1 MYRITQNL
9 FEDIQKVTSGVSAQ
23 EQQTPVEESQVDKAH
38 FCATH
43 VEHAL
48 LGYGECI
55 SEDHAKPDEDG
66 NIAWYNVKF
75 PVGIH
80 KVESNQLRVVEGK
93 SHTHS
98 KKMAEESEEIE
109 EAKEKKPEYDKD
121 KVVNA
126 VQAAMLKSRGNVI
139 AGRAERAA
147 ARMNAKIK
155 HGMKEE
161 IEEAKK
167 PNDGNLANNYPPYD
181 KVTRGDVIAGRLGKD
196 EMGGKKKV
204 KEDVEE
210 LDEKAGYS
218 AKSARAGKDIG
229 KKGKT
234 FSKIAASASKRY
246 GSKAAGERVAGAVL
260 AKLRKEDVDQMDEA
274 KDMSAFDWKSKV
286 KAPQSNFASKKIS
299 TGTVYTKKYKAE
311 PDDADDMKK
320 NKKSKGMDEGVTQ
333 TIINHN
339 DFVLEVTDNPTFK
352 DYFNAIQAIVPSS
365 NEEIQ
370 KELVTIATEAYN
382 EGYDDIILESMIRVG
397 FEDRINNYRKQGY
410 SVIAENYVPDADE
423 PYVEYTLEKDGD
435 TIQYVHTGKVFL
447 SNDE

>member
-9 FEDIQKVTSGVSAQ
+9 FEDIQKVTTGVSAQ

-93 SHTHS
+93 SHTHG
-98 KKMAEESEEIE
+98 KKMAEES
-109 EAKEKKPEYDKD
+109 
-121 KVVNA
+121 
-126 VQAAMLKSRGNVI
+126 
-139 AGRAERAA
+139 
-147 ARMNAKIK
+147 
-155 HGMKEE
+155 EE

-196 EMGGKKKV
+196 HMGGKKKV
-204 KEDVEE
+204 KEAVEKTMSRAAKGYE
-210 LDEKAGYS
+210 KYGKEGMQALSKAG
-218 AKSARAGKDIG
+218 KEGKNLD
-229 KKGKT
+229 KVRDKYNK
-234 FSKIAASASKRY
+234 Y
-246 GSKAAGERVAGAVL
+246 DD
-260 AKLRKEDVDQMDEA
+260 KLTKEDVAEA
-274 KDMSAFDWKSKV
+274 KDVSAFDWKSKV

-370 KELVTIATEAYN
+370 KELVTIATEAFN
-382 EGYDDIILESMIRVG
+382 EGYDDIILESMIRAG
-397 FEDRINNYRKQGY
+397 FEDRLNSYRKQGY

>member
-9 FEDIQKVTSGVSAQ
+9 FEDIQKVTTGVSAE
-23 EQQTPVEESQVDKAH
+23 EQSTPVEESQVDKAH

-80 KVESNQLRVVEGK
+80 KVESNQLRIVEGK
-93 SHTHS
+93 SHTHG
-98 KKMAEESEEIE
+98 KKMAEES
-109 EAKEKKPEYDKD
+109 
-121 KVVNA
+121 
-126 VQAAMLKSRGNVI
+126 
-139 AGRAERAA
+139 
-147 ARMNAKIK
+147 
-155 HGMKEE
+155 EE

-181 KVTRGDVIAGRLGKD
+181 KVTRGDVITGRLGKD
-196 EMGGKKKV
+196 HMGGKKKAV
-204 KEDVEE
+204 KEAVKQTMSRAAKGHEKYGKEGMQALAKAGKEGKDLDKVRAKYNKYDDKLTKEDV
-210 LDEKAGYS
+210 A
-218 AKSARAGKDIG
+218 
-229 KKGKT
+229 
-234 FSKIAASASKRY
+234 
-246 GSKAAGERVAGAVL
+246 
-260 AKLRKEDVDQMDEA
+260 EA

-286 KAPQSNFASKKIS
+286 KAPQSSFASKKIS
-299 TGTVYTKKYKAE
+299 TGTVYTKKYKTE

-320 NKKSKGMDEGVTQ
+320 DKKSKAMGEGVTQ

-352 DYFNAIQAIVPSS
+352 DYFNAIQSIVPSS

-397 FEDRINNYRKQGY
+397 FEDRLNSYRTRGY

>member
-9 FEDIQKVTSGVSAQ
+9 FEDIQKVTTGVSAQ

-93 SHTHS
+93 SHTHG
-98 KKMAEESEEIE
+98 KKMAEES
-109 EAKEKKPEYDKD
+109 
-121 KVVNA
+121 
-126 VQAAMLKSRGNVI
+126 
-139 AGRAERAA
+139 
-147 ARMNAKIK
+147 
-155 HGMKEE
+155 EE

-196 EMGGKKKV
+196 HMGGKKKV
-204 KEDVEE
+204 KEAVEKTMSRAAKGYE
-210 LDEKAGYS
+210 KYGKEGMQALSKAG
-218 AKSARAGKDIG
+218 KEGKNLD
-229 KKGKT
+229 KVRDKYNK
-234 FSKIAASASKRY
+234 Y
-246 GSKAAGERVAGAVL
+246 DD
-260 AKLRKEDVDQMDEA
+260 KLTKEDVAEA
-274 KDMSAFDWKSKV
+274 KDVSAFDWKSKV
-286 KAPQSNFASKKIS
+286 KAPQSNFTSKKIS

-320 NKKSKGMDEGVTQ
+320 NKKSKGMDEGVAQ

-370 KELVTIATEAYN
+370 KELVTIATEAFN
-382 EGYDDIILESMIRVG
+382 EGYDDIILESMIRAG
-397 FEDRINNYRKQGY
+397 FEDRLNSYRKQGY
-410 SVIAENYVPDADE
+410 NVIAENYVPDADE

>member
-93 SHTHS
+93 SHTHG
-98 KKMAEESEEIE
+98 KKMAEES
-109 EAKEKKPEYDKD
+109 
-121 KVVNA
+121 
-126 VQAAMLKSRGNVI
+126 
-139 AGRAERAA
+139 
-147 ARMNAKIK
+147 
-155 HGMKEE
+155 EE

-196 EMGGKKKV
+196 HMGGKKKV
-204 KEDVEE
+204 KEAVEKTMSRAAKGYE
-210 LDEKAGYS
+210 KYGKEGMQALSKAG
-218 AKSARAGKDIG
+218 KEGKNLD
-229 KKGKT
+229 KVRDKYNK
-234 FSKIAASASKRY
+234 Y
-246 GSKAAGERVAGAVL
+246 DD
-260 AKLRKEDVDQMDEA
+260 KLTKEDVAEA
-274 KDMSAFDWKSKV
+274 KDVSAFDWKSKV

-370 KELVTIATEAYN
+370 KELVTIATEAFN
-382 EGYDDIILESMIRVG
+382 EGYDDIILESMIRAG
-397 FEDRINNYRKQGY
+397 FEDRLNSYRKQGY

>member
-9 FEDIQKVTSGVSAQ
+9 FEDIQKVTTGVSAQ

-80 KVESNQLRVVEGK
+80 KVETNQLRVVEGK

-98 KKMAEESEEIE
+98 KKMAEES
-109 EAKEKKPEYDKD
+109 
-121 KVVNA
+121 
-126 VQAAMLKSRGNVI
+126 
-139 AGRAERAA
+139 
-147 ARMNAKIK
+147 
-155 HGMKEE
+155 EE

-196 EMGGKKKV
+196 QMGGKKKV

-234 FSKIAASASKRY
+234 FSKIAASAGKKY

-274 KDMSAFDWKSKV
+274 KDTSAFDWKSKV
-286 KAPQSNFASKKIS
+286 KAPQSNFTSKKIS

-320 NKKSKGMDEGVTQ
+320 NKKSKGMDEGVAQ

-370 KELVTIATEAYN
+370 KELVTIATEAFN

-397 FEDRINNYRKQGY
+397 FEDRLNSYRKQGY
-410 SVIAENYVPDADE
+410 SVVAENYVPDADE

>member
-9 FEDIQKVTSGVSAQ
+9 FEDIQKVTTGVSAE
-23 EQQTPVEESQVDKAH
+23 EQSTPVEESQVDKAH

-80 KVESNQLRVVEGK
+80 KVESNQLRIVEGK
-93 SHTHS
+93 SHTHG
-98 KKMAEESEEIE
+98 KKMAEES
-109 EAKEKKPEYDKD
+109 
-121 KVVNA
+121 
-126 VQAAMLKSRGNVI
+126 
-139 AGRAERAA
+139 
-147 ARMNAKIK
+147 
-155 HGMKEE
+155 EE

-181 KVTRGDVIAGRLGKD
+181 KVTRGDVITGRLGKD
-196 EMGGKKKV
+196 HMGGKKKAV
-204 KEDVEE
+204 KEAVKQTMSRAAKGYEKYGKEGMQALAKAGKEGKDLDKVRDKYNKYDDKLTKEDV
-210 LDEKAGYS
+210 A
-218 AKSARAGKDIG
+218 
-229 KKGKT
+229 
-234 FSKIAASASKRY
+234 
-246 GSKAAGERVAGAVL
+246 
-260 AKLRKEDVDQMDEA
+260 EA

-286 KAPQSNFASKKIS
+286 KAPQSSFTSKKIS
-299 TGTVYTKKYKAE
+299 TGTVYTKKYKTE

-320 NKKSKGMDEGVTQ
+320 DKKSKAMGEGVTQ

-352 DYFNAIQAIVPSS
+352 DYFNAIQSIVPSS

-397 FEDRINNYRKQGY
+397 FEDRLNSYRTRGY
-410 SVIAENYVPDADE
+410 TVIAENYIPDADE

>member
-9 FEDIQKVTSGVSAQ
+9 FEDIQKVTTGVSAE
-23 EQQTPVEESQVDKAH
+23 EQSSPVEESQVDKAH

-75 PVGIH
+75 PVGTH

-93 SHTHS
+93 SHTHG
-98 KKMAEESEEIE
+98 KKMAEES
-109 EAKEKKPEYDKD
+109 
-121 KVVNA
+121 
-126 VQAAMLKSRGNVI
+126 
-139 AGRAERAA
+139 
-147 ARMNAKIK
+147 
-155 HGMKEE
+155 EE

-181 KVTRGDVIAGRLGKD
+181 KVTRGDVITGRLGKD
-196 EMGGKKKV
+196 HMGGKKKV
-204 KEDVEE
+204 KEEAEPIDE
-210 LDEKAGYS
+210 LSKDTIHSYKKKAVKDPNMS
-218 AKSARAGKDIG
+218 ALRWNTLPPDSHKTQQRL
-229 KKGKT
+229 KGIRGANT
-234 FSKIAASASKRY
+234 RL
-246 GSKAAGERVAGAVL
+246 GSKESPHQSISSKNYL
-260 AKLRKEDVDQMDEA
+260 AKEDVAEA

-286 KAPQSNFASKKIS
+286 KAPQSSFAAKKIS
-299 TGTVYTKKYKAE
+299 TGTVYTKKYKEE
-311 PDDADDMKK
+311 PDDADDAKK
-320 NKKSKGMDEGVTQ
+320 NKKSKAMGEGITQ

-352 DYFNAIQAIVPSS
+352 DYFNAIQSIVPSS

-397 FEDRINNYRKQGY
+397 FEDRLNSYRTRGY
-410 SVIAENYVPDADE
+410 TVIAENYIPDADE

>member
-9 FEDIQKVTSGVSAQ
+9 FEDIQKVTTGVSAE
-23 EQQTPVEESQVDKAH
+23 EQSSPVEESQVDKAH

-75 PVGIH
+75 PVGTH

-93 SHTHS
+93 SHTHG
-98 KKMAEESEEIE
+98 KKMAEES
-109 EAKEKKPEYDKD
+109 
-121 KVVNA
+121 
-126 VQAAMLKSRGNVI
+126 
-139 AGRAERAA
+139 
-147 ARMNAKIK
+147 
-155 HGMKEE
+155 EE

-181 KVTRGDVIAGRLGKD
+181 KVTRGDVITGRLGKD
-196 EMGGKKKV
+196 HMGGKKKV
-204 KEDVEE
+204 KEEAE
-210 LDEKAGYS
+210 KTMSRAAKGHQKYGKEGMQALAKAG
-218 AKSARAGKDIG
+218 KEGKDLD
-229 KKGKT
+229 KVRNKYNK
-234 FSKIAASASKRY
+234 Y
-246 GSKAAGERVAGAVL
+246 DD
-260 AKLRKEDVDQMDEA
+260 KLTKEDVAEA

-286 KAPQSNFASKKIS
+286 KAPQSSFAAKKIS
-299 TGTVYTKKYKAE
+299 TGTVYTKKYKEE
-311 PDDADDMKK
+311 PDDADDAKK
-320 NKKSKGMDEGVTQ
+320 NKKSKTMGEGITQ

-352 DYFNAIQAIVPSS
+352 DYFNAIQSIVPSS

-397 FEDRINNYRKQGY
+397 FEDRLNSYRTRGY
-410 SVIAENYVPDADE
+410 TVIAENYIPDADE

>member
-9 FEDIQKVTSGVSAQ
+9 FEDIQKVTTGVSAQ

-93 SHTHS
+93 SHTHG
-98 KKMAEESEEIE
+98 KKMAEES
-109 EAKEKKPEYDKD
+109 
-121 KVVNA
+121 
-126 VQAAMLKSRGNVI
+126 
-139 AGRAERAA
+139 
-147 ARMNAKIK
+147 
-155 HGMKEE
+155 EE

-196 EMGGKKKV
+196 HMGGKKKV
-204 KEDVEE
+204 KEAVEKTMSRAAKGYE
-210 LDEKAGYS
+210 KYGKEGMQALSKAG
-218 AKSARAGKDIG
+218 KEGKNLD
-229 KKGKT
+229 KVRDKYNK
-234 FSKIAASASKRY
+234 Y
-246 GSKAAGERVAGAVL
+246 DN
-260 AKLRKEDVDQMDEA
+260 KLTKEDVAEA
-274 KDMSAFDWKSKV
+274 KDVSAFDWKSKV

-333 TIINHN
+333 TIISHN

-370 KELVTIATEAYN
+370 KELVTIATEAFN

-397 FEDRINNYRKQGY
+397 FEDRLNSYRKQGY
-410 SVIAENYVPDADE
+410 SVVAENYVPDADE

>member
-55 SEDHAKPDEDG
+55 SEDHAKPDEEG

-93 SHTHS
+93 SHTHG
-98 KKMAEESEEIE
+98 KKMAEES
-109 EAKEKKPEYDKD
+109 
-121 KVVNA
+121 
-126 VQAAMLKSRGNVI
+126 
-139 AGRAERAA
+139 
-147 ARMNAKIK
+147 
-155 HGMKEE
+155 EE

-196 EMGGKKKV
+196 QMGGKKKV
-204 KEDVEE
+204 KEAVSNDDLHPAGASLLKHIKPQHRNLYKPHLTTDVFNGSYKDRTDVLNAAKKAGHLVENEEVEE
-210 LDEKAGYS
+210 AVEKTMGRAAKGYEKYGKEGMQALSKAG
-218 AKSARAGKDIG
+218 KEGKNLD
-229 KKGKT
+229 KVRDKYNK
-234 FSKIAASASKRY
+234 Y
-246 GSKAAGERVAGAVL
+246 DD
-260 AKLRKEDVDQMDEA
+260 KLTKEDVAEA

-286 KAPQSNFASKKIS
+286 KAPQSSFASKKIY

-311 PDDADDMKK
+311 PDDADDADDMKK
-320 NKKSKGMDEGVTQ
+320 NKKNKGMDEGVTQ

>member
-9 FEDIQKVTSGVSAQ
+9 FEDIQKVTTGVSAE
-23 EQQTPVEESQVDKAH
+23 EQSTPVEESQVDKAH

-75 PVGIH
+75 PIGIH
-80 KVESNQLRVVEGK
+80 KVESEQLRIVESK
-93 SHTHS
+93 SHTHG
-98 KKMAEESEEIE
+98 KKMAEE
-109 EAKEKKPEYDKD
+109 
-121 KVVNA
+121 
-126 VQAAMLKSRGNVI
+126 L
-139 AGRAERAA
+139 
-147 ARMNAKIK
+147 
-155 HGMKEE
+155 EE

-181 KVTRGDVIAGRLGKD
+181 KVTRGDVITGRLGKD
-196 EMGGKKKV
+196 HMGGKKKAV
-204 KEDVEE
+204 KEAVKQTMSRAAKGHEKYGKEGMQALAKAGKEGKDLDKVRAKYNKYDDKLTKEDV
-210 LDEKAGYS
+210 A
-218 AKSARAGKDIG
+218 
-229 KKGKT
+229 
-234 FSKIAASASKRY
+234 
-246 GSKAAGERVAGAVL
+246 
-260 AKLRKEDVDQMDEA
+260 EA

-286 KAPQSNFASKKIS
+286 KAPQSSFASKKIS
-299 TGTVYTKKYKAE
+299 TGTVYTKKYKTE

-320 NKKSKGMDEGVTQ
+320 DKKSKAMGEGVTQ

-352 DYFNAIQAIVPSS
+352 DYFNAIQSIVPSS

-397 FEDRINNYRKQGY
+397 FEDRLNSYRTRGY

>member
-9 FEDIQKVTSGVSAQ
+9 FEDIQKVTTGVSAE
-23 EQQTPVEESQVDKAH
+23 EQSTPVEESQVDKAH

-75 PVGIH
+75 PIGIH
-80 KVESNQLRVVEGK
+80 KVESEQLRIVESK
-93 SHTHS
+93 SHTHG
-98 KKMAEESEEIE
+98 KKMAEES
-109 EAKEKKPEYDKD
+109 
-121 KVVNA
+121 
-126 VQAAMLKSRGNVI
+126 
-139 AGRAERAA
+139 
-147 ARMNAKIK
+147 
-155 HGMKEE
+155 EE

-181 KVTRGDVIAGRLGKD
+181 KVTRGDVITGRLGKD
-196 EMGGKKKV
+196 HMGGKKKAV
-204 KEDVEE
+204 KEAVKQTMSRAAKGHEKYGKEGMQALAKAGKEGKDLDKVRAKYNKYDDKLTKEDV
-210 LDEKAGYS
+210 A
-218 AKSARAGKDIG
+218 
-229 KKGKT
+229 
-234 FSKIAASASKRY
+234 
-246 GSKAAGERVAGAVL
+246 
-260 AKLRKEDVDQMDEA
+260 EA

-286 KAPQSNFASKKIS
+286 KAPQSSFASKKIS
-299 TGTVYTKKYKAE
+299 TGTVYTKKYKTE

-320 NKKSKGMDEGVTQ
+320 DKKSKAMGEGVTQ

-352 DYFNAIQAIVPSS
+352 DYFNAIQSIVPSS

-397 FEDRINNYRKQGY
+397 FEDRLNSYRTRGY
-410 SVIAENYVPDADE
+410 TVIAENYIPDADE